1 MEKKFARI
9 TLDKDFQISRVDK
22 RIYGSF
28 IEHLG
33 RAVYGGIYQPGHPS
47 ADEEGFRQDVLDL
60 VREIGVPIVRYPG
73 GNFVSNFYW
82 EDSVGPVA
90 DRPRRLELAW
100 RSTEPNLVG
109 VNEFASWS
117 KKAGSDVMMA
127 VNLGTRGIEAACNL
141 LEYCNHPSG
150 TKYSDWRVSHGV
162 EQPHNIKVWC
172 LGNEMDGPWQTGHKT
187 AQEYGRLAD
196 ETAKAMKQIDPSIEL
211 VVCGSSNTKMPTYP
225 QWEAT
230 VLEETYD
237 NVDFISLHSYYG
249 NPLND
254 TANSLAS
261 ADDMDQFIRTIIST
275 CDFVKA
281 KKRSKKDMMLSF
293 DEWNVWFHAN
303 AADSDTMTNRPW
315 SVAPHLLEDHY
326 DFEDALMVGL
336 MLITLLKHSDRV
348 RMACLAQLVNVIAPI
363 MTEENGPAW
372 KQTIFYPDFDAIEK
386 AGLDGVKMML
396 VNYPNMPTGQ
406 TPSMELF
413 QKIIDFGAR
422 HNILIVHDNPYSFI
436 RNAEHPI
443 SIMEAE
449 GAKDVALEM
458 NSLSKGH
465 SMAGWRVG
473 VVVGKK
479 EWIDSIL
486 TFKSNMDS
494 GMFYPIQAAA
504 DTALALGEEW
514 FKELNDIYYGR
525 EKQAYELLDALGCRY
540 RKGQAGLFVWAEL
553 PEGYEGDSFA
563 FSDEVMEKTDVFLT
577 PGGIF
582 GSEGNGYIR
591 ITLCCPEA
599 LLKKATEKIKAAFG
613 K

>member
-22 RIYGSF
+22 RIY
-28 IEHLG
+28 
-33 RAVYGGIYQPGHPS
+33 GIYQPGHPS

-162 EQPHNIKVWC
+162 GQPHNIKVWC

-225 QWEAT
+225 QCEAT

-254 TANSLAS
+254 TANYLAS

-303 AADSDTMTNRPW
+303 AADNDTMTNRPW

-326 DFEDALMVGL
+326 DFEDALLVGL

-372 KQTIFYPDFDAIEK
+372 KQTIFYPYLHASKYGRGIALNPALRSSKHDTKEFTDVDDVVTVAVWDDEK
-386 AGLDGVKMML
+386 DEVTIFAVNRDLEEDIPLEADLRTFEGYRVLEHIVLENDDML
-396 VNYPNMPTGQ
+396 AVNT
-406 TPSMELF
+406 
-413 QKIIDFGAR
+413 
-422 HNILIVHDNPYSFI
+422 
-436 RNAEHPI
+436 AEHQAVLPKAVTDRD
-443 SIMEAE
+443 ELVD
-449 GAKDVALEM
+449 G
-458 NSLSKGH
+458 
-465 SMAGWRVG
+465 
-473 VVVGKK
+473 
-479 EWIDSIL
+479 IL
-486 TFKSNMDS
+486 TSR
-494 GMFYPIQAAA
+494 
-504 DTALALGEEW
+504 LGKASW
-514 FKELNDIYYGR
+514 NVIR
-525 EKQAYELLDALGCRY
+525 LG
-540 RKGQAGLFVWAEL
+540 K
-553 PEGYEGDSFA
+553 
-563 FSDEVMEKTDVFLT
+563 
-577 PGGIF
+577 
-582 GSEGNGYIR
+582 
-591 ITLCCPEA
+591 
-599 LLKKATEKIKAAFG
+599 
-613 K
+613 